1 MLKIERV
8 LCPIDFSEFSATAF
22 DYACS
27 LARYYEAKL
36 FLEHVVSPVGATYPR
51 YMLPDAAVATIY
63 WDLSADAG
71 KRLQEMV
78 KKRASNGFQPELVV
92 HKGLVPET
100 ILTFAKEQAVNL
112 IVMGT
117 HGRRGWDRLMTGS
130 VTESVLRKAL
140 CPVLAVRKPAHN
152 FVDPKQGDDII
163 HLRKI
168 LFCTDFSE
176 NSSAALEYALS
187 LAQEYR
193 AELTV
198 LHVLEEF
205 PGRELQTK
213 TEEVE
218 HKLREP
224 IPPDALDWCSVKTRV
239 RVGKPYQEIIQLAL
253 EDQIDLIVLG
263 VRGRSAADLAVFGS
277 TTHRVIQLGP
287 CPVLAVHM
295 EAGQELA
302 D

>member
-1 MLKIERV
+1 MLEIKRI
-8 LCPIDFSEFSATAF
+8 LCPIDFSDFSVKAY

-27 LARYYEAKL
+27 LARRYEARL
-36 FLEHVVSPVGATYPR
+36 FLEHVISPVGATYP
-51 YMLPDAAVATIY
+51 YYILPDAAVATIY
-63 WDLSADAG
+63 FDLSADAE

-78 KKRASNGFQPELVV
+78 KKRASNGCQAEFVV
-92 HKGLVPET
+92 HKGFVPEA
-100 ILTFAKEQAVNL
+100 ILAYAEGQPMDL

-117 HGRRGWDRLMTGS
+117 HGRRGWDRLVMGS
-130 VTESVLRKAL
+130 VTERVLRKAR
-140 CPVLAVRKPAHN
+140 CPVLAVRKPAHD
-152 FVDPKQGDDII
+152 FIDPKQAHDVI
-163 HLRKI
+163 HLRKV

-205 PGRELQTK
+205 PGKDLPAK
-213 TEEVE
+213 TEEIE

-224 IPPDALDWCSVKTRV
+224 IPPDALDWCTLKARV
-239 RVGKPYQEIIQLAL
+239 RAGKPYQEIIQLAL
-253 EDQIDLIVLG
+253 EDQTDLIVLG
-263 VRGRSAADLAVFGS
+263 VRGRSAADLAIFGS